1 MPLENYSELAK
12 VDQRKIWFV
21 TIRRRGAAI
30 LRHLD
35 AVPASTWRR
44 AVIDIHKRRHKNIR
58 YLDETVKIRGCPD
71 ALWQLAVAGL
81 GRDAPTPCFSNNFE
95 AKPRE
100 LIVRDARRNGVEH
113 ALGISVNFFHLDCLA
128 SEVRLNVDVDVALTV
143 IGTVAIAGWRRSCL
157 VMRRPNRS
165 KCSRGLWPP
174 EEWWRSKGI
183 GLWLGSTKACLTRS
197 FVKPR
202 RIGDDHRSQGWE
214 DCDGFSRIL
223 GSSDKSKTVI
233 DFFATEMPTSAK
245 RR

>member
-71 ALWQLAVAGL
+71 ALRQLAVAGL

-100 LIVRDARRNGVEH
+100 LIVRYVRRNGVEH

-143 IGTVAIAGWRRSCL
+143 IAHGCYRRLATQLSGHATSKPKQVFPRFVATGGVVEVQRNRIVAWFDEGA
-157 VMRRPNRS
+157 PNPILREAAPD
-165 KCSRGLWPP
+165 RG
-174 EEWWRSKGI
+174 
-183 GLWLGSTKACLTRS
+183 
-197 FVKPR
+197 
-202 RIGDDHRSQGWE
+202 
-214 DCDGFSRIL
+214 
-223 GSSDKSKTVI
+223 
-233 DFFATEMPTSAK
+233 
-245 RR
+245 